1 MLSHLYL
8 LKHLNNLQKY
18 LMKVVVFMDDM
29 LNIVYSKK
37 NFVIYR
43 LSSHS
48 FLVHNTRKDIGTGT
62 TSLKK
67 LSVAKDMANWALY
80 QQIPTKHLSG
90 YLLRGLIRISDSKEY
105 TEQIKSILKSQT

>member
-1 MLSHLYL
+1 
-8 LKHLNNLQKY
+8 
-18 LMKVVVFMDDM
+18 MDDM

-90 YLLRGLIRISDSKEY
+90 YLFYNTDENNAIRISDSKEY

>member
-1 MLSHLYL
+1 
-8 LKHLNNLQKY
+8 
-18 LMKVVVFMDDM
+18 MDDM

-48 FLVHNTRKDIGTGT
+48 FLVHNTRKDIGAGS

-67 LSVAKDMANWALY
+67 LSVAKDMVNWALY
-80 QQIPTKHLSG
+80 QQIPTRYLSG
-90 YLLRGLIRISDSKEY
+90 YLFRGLIRISDSKSY
-105 TEQIKSILKSQT
+105 SDKIRTILKSQT

>member
-1 MLSHLYL
+1 
-8 LKHLNNLQKY
+8 
-18 LMKVVVFMDDM
+18 MKVVVFMDDM

-80 QQIPTKHLSG
+80 QQIPTN
-90 YLLRGLIRISDSKEY
+90 LLRGLIRISDSKEY